1 MSVEALRRSLRRLGV
16 SNLLDLV
23 KRHEGLRLKPYLCT
37 ADKLTIGYGRNL
49 EDMGI
54 SEDEAT
60 YLLQTDIDRCY
71 SELSVFTWF
80 DELDQIRQEALISML
95 FNLGLPRFLTFKK
108 MIARLKEKRYSEAAN
123 EMIRSRWALQ
133 VGERANELAYM
144 VERGEYLK

>member
-80 DELDQIRQEALISML
+80 HELDQIRQEALISML

-144 VERGEYLK
+144 VERGEYLI

>member
-1 MSVEALRRSLRRLGV
+1 M

-37 ADKLTIGYGRNL
+37 ADKLSIGFGRNL
-49 EDMGI
+49 DDMGI

>member
-1 MSVEALRRSLRRLGV
+1 V
-16 SNLLDLV
+16 SDLISML
-23 KRHEGLRLKPYLCT
+23 KRHEGRSLKPYLCT

-80 DELDQIRQEALISML
+80 HELDQIRQEALISML

-108 MIARLKEKRYSEAAN
+108 MIARLMAKEYSQAAEEIIN
-123 EMIRSRWALQ
+123 SLYARQ
-133 VGERANELAYM
+133 VGDRANELAYM
-144 VERGEYLK
+144 IERGEYLK

>member
-1 MSVEALRRSLRRLGV
+1 M

-80 DELDQIRQEALISML
+80 HELDQVRQEALVSML
-95 FNLGLPRFLTFKK
+95 FNLGLPRFLSFKK
-108 MIARLKEKRYSEAAN
+108 MIARLIDKEYSQAAEEIIN
-123 EMIRSRWALQ
+123 SLYARQ

-144 VERGEYLK
+144 IERGEYLK

>member
-1 MSVEALRRSLRRLGV
+1 MS
-16 SNLLDLV
+16 DLISML
-23 KRHEGLRLKPYLCT
+23 KRHEGRSLKPYLCT

-80 DELDQIRQEALISML
+80 HELDQIRQEALISML
-95 FNLGLPRFLTFKK
+95 FNLGLPRFLNFKK
-108 MIARLKEKRYSEAAN
+108 MIARLMAKEYSQAAEEIIN
-123 EMIRSRWALQ
+123 SLYARQ
-133 VGERANELAYM
+133 VGDRANELAYM
-144 VERGEYLK
+144 IERGEYLK

>member
-1 MSVEALRRSLRRLGV
+1 M

-37 ADKLTIGYGRNL
+37 ADKLSIGFGRNL
-49 EDMGI
+49 DDMGI

-80 DELDQIRQEALISML
+80 HELDQIRQEALISML

-144 VERGEYLK
+144 VERGEYLI